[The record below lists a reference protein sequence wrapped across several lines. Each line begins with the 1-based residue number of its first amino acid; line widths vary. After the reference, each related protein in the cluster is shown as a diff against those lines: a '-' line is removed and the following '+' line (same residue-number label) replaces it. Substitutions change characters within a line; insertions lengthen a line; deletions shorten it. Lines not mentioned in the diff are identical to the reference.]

1 VPLALPPLIINRP
14 MLTMRA
20 LMVATL
26 LLGVSTQPAATTAFE
41 ERIAV
46 CLACH
51 GEEGQPADP
60 AIPALGAQPEPYA
73 LIQLFMFREKLRVV
87 EIMNDAAKGLTD
99 DDLRKFA
106 GYISKLAA
114 PLPVA
119 GQLDAA
125 RAARGRTLVQQ
136 HHCDF
141 CHNQDLAGRE
151 NIPRIASQREDFIV
165 KALRDYRSNARPGY
179 DASMADVVQP
189 LTDAQILDLAYYIAR
204 QP

>member
-1 VPLALPPLIINRP
+1 
-14 MLTMRA
+14 MMTMRA

-26 LLGVSTQPAATTAFE
+26 LLGVATKPAATATFE
-41 ERIAV
+41 ERVAV

-51 GEEGQPADP
+51 GEGGQPADP

-73 LIQLFMFREKLRVV
+73 LIQLFMFREKLRIV
-87 EIMNDAAKGLTD
+87 EIMNDAAKGFTD

-114 PLPVA
+114 PLPAA
-119 GQLDAA
+119 GQLNTA
-125 RAARGRTLVQQ
+125 RAAHGGALVRR
-136 HHCDF
+136 HKCDF
-141 CHNQDLAGRE
+141 CHNQNLAGRE
-151 NIPRIASQREDFIV
+151 NIPRIASQREDYIV
-165 KALRDYRSNARPGY
+165 KALRDYQSNARPGY

-189 LTDAQILDLAYYIAR
+189 LTDAEILDLAYYIAR

>member
-1 VPLALPPLIINRP
+1 

-26 LLGVSTQPAATTAFE
+26 LLGVSSRPAATTTFE

-60 AIPALGAQPEPYA
+60 GIPALGAQPEPYA

-87 EIMNDAAKGLTD
+87 EIMNDAAKELTD

-119 GQLDAA
+119 GQLDTA
-125 RAARGRTLVQQ
+125 RAARGRALVQQ

-189 LTDAQILDLAYYIAR
+189 LTDPQILDLAYYIAR